1 MAEYSLFMNGII
13 RPMTKKTAQFLPFNV
28 INEFMLDEFRQEVIN
43 YVFVHAES
51 LEGPSRSRLNS
62 LVKNLVQ
69 VPGFRNS
76 AQAPAGLKVRNSVK
90 AFEKS
95 ADFTGHILQCWAE
108 LHPQMAITVA
118 EILKEK
124 GWEILPVDANR
135 TVLPGIIP
143 EWPEGETYEKLDAM
157 YKQKVPDYS
166 GDSNDVRLMAV
177 WLSGRL
183 PLNDTSG
190 EEE

>member
-1 MAEYSLFMNGII
+1 MNGII

-28 INEFMLDEFRQEVIN
+28 INEFMLDQFRLEVISH
-43 YVFVHAES
+43 VFLNADK
-51 LEGPSRSRLNS
+51 LAGALRSRLNAM
-62 LVKNLVQ
+62 VKLLVQ

-76 AQAPAGLKVRNSVK
+76 AQAPAGLKARNSIK

-95 ADFTGHILQCWAE
+95 ADFTALILQCWSE
-108 LHPQMAITVA
+108 LHPELGQTV
-118 EILKEK
+118 EGILKEQ
-124 GWEILPVDANR
+124 GWEMLPLDANR
-135 TVLPGIIP
+135 TLLPGFIP
-143 EWPEGETYEKLDAM
+143 EWPEGETYDTLDAL

-190 EEE
+190 DEA

>member
-1 MAEYSLFMNGII
+1 MP
-13 RPMTKKTAQFLPFNV
+13 PMPKKTAQFLPFNA
-28 INEFMLDEFRQEVIN
+28 INEFMLDEFRQEVISF
-43 YVFVHAES
+43 VFAHS
-51 LEGPSRSRLNS
+51 DSMEGPARSRLNT

-76 AQAPAGLKVRNSVK
+76 AQAPAGLKARNSVK

-95 ADFTGHILQCWAE
+95 ALFTAQVLQCWAD
-108 LHPQMAITVA
+108 LHPELGSKVA
-118 EILKEK
+118 EILKES
-124 GWEILPVDANR
+124 GWEILPVNADR
-135 TVLPGIIP
+135 TVLPGFIP
-143 EWPEGETYEKLDAM
+143 EWPDGETYDTLDTR
-157 YKQKVPDYS
+157 YKEKVPEYS

-183 PLNDTSG
+183 PLNSPSA